1 MKNSAGALRERVE
14 LLGLTETAGGWEYI
28 KYAEVWAAVELTGKT
43 SLFSKIGI
51 GARAAELTLRR
62 RALTLHQAA
71 RWRGQHLFLSE
82 ITEPA
87 RGWLSVQAA
96 VVEVTECTARH
107 REAAVDK
114 SRGNR
119 PVRTVG
125 PPFAF
130 PGVLTEKYVR
140 YEREAT
146 HAAAGAGL
154 VLVAPKPVALDEGDF
169 VDALGARHYVTAVHS
184 LDPWKNEYEIERRE
198 DV

>member
-43 SLFSKIGI
+43 NLFSKIGI

-71 RWRGQHLFLSE
+71 RWRGRHLFLSE

-96 VVEVTECTARH
+96 VVEVTPCRADPDEGG
-107 REAAVDK
+107 
-114 SRGNR
+114 S
-119 PVRTVG
+119 
-125 PPFAF
+125 AF
-130 PGVLTEKYVR
+130 PGVVTEKYLSH
-140 YEREAT
+140 T
-146 HAAAGAGL
+146 QGAPMAYNVLRL
-154 VLVAPKPVALDEGDF
+154 VLVTPKAVRLRVGHLVELAGAPYEVKVPHE
-169 VDALGARHYVTAVHS
+169 
-184 LDPWKNEYEIERRE
+184 LDPYKNEYEVERTV
-198 DV
+198 DA